1 MVAAAGSLFPGVET
15 YAWNGLRK
23 VFAFCGVDVGLPF
36 RELDP
41 LDGGSGLVVRITG
54 RKLSSSN
61 CTKFEGKR
69 PIALLSLCRR
79 PIHQDPSPALRHSIR
94 SPSTNPRSLLLS
106 PPHYVKVSMS
116 LDDMTGRQDVNGH
129 NRGLPHRSIP
139 ATCLTA
145 GIAVR

>member
-1 MVAAAGSLFPGVET
+1 MAAAGSFFPGVET

-23 VFAFCGVDVGLPF
+23 VFAFCGVGVGLPL

-41 LDGGSGLVVRITG
+41 LEGGIGLVVRVTG

-61 CTKFEGKR
+61 CTKLEGKR

-94 SPSTNPRSLLLS
+94 SPSTKPRSLLLS
-106 PPHYVKVSMS
+106 PPHYKKVSMF
-116 LDDMTGRQDVNGH
+116 LHNITG
-129 NRGLPHRSIP
+129 
-139 ATCLTA
+139 
-145 GIAVR
+145 